1 MKTGTIIGLG
11 CLGVIV
17 VLVVVCIGSYITAYN
32 LGNRS
37 EQQLKAEYSNMENVL
52 AQYSL
57 KVKEIAQVPG
67 MKTDDLSRVMRE
79 AFTGRYGD
87 GGSKAAF
94 QWIQE
99 NYPGQVSDQLYV
111 QIQQVMEAGRNKF
124 ENNQTKFI
132 DVKRAYETSLGS
144 FWTGTWLSIAG
155 YPKIDLDAMK
165 IISSGH
171 AKKAFETGVDEAI
184 QLR

>member
-1 MKTGTIIGLG
+1 MKTGVVIT
-11 CLGVIV
+11 LGVLGVLFSIV
-17 VLVVVCIGSYITAYN
+17 AICVGSYISAYN

-37 EQQLKAEYSNMENVL
+37 EQQLKAEYSDMENVL

-57 KVKEIAQVPG
+57 KVKEVAQVPD
-67 MKTDDLSRVMRE
+67 MKTDDLSRVMKE

-99 NYPGQVSDQLYV
+99 NYPGQVTDQLYV
-111 QIQQVMEAGRNKF
+111 QIQQVMEAGRSKF
-124 ENNQTKFI
+124 ENRQTKFI
-132 DVKRAYETSLGS
+132 DVKRAYETNLGS

-155 YPKIDLDAMK
+155 YPKIDLDEMK